1 MAVNLSRLASSNTY
15 DNALTNLSQRQN
27 ALSNLQ
33 EKLTS
38 GKKVVRAS
46 DDPTG
51 AAQAERALTRLSR
64 IATDQRALEAQ
75 RNTIANAESTLG
87 DVVDALQQFRE
98 LVVSAGNGSHTAE
111 ERKTIAGQ
119 LQGLREQILG
129 YANRTDTNGQPL
141 FGALASAAVP
151 FSGPTAGAPDYTYNG
166 LPGQTAT
173 SNTAIAS
180 ALDGESAF
188 MHQPSR
194 DGVYNVSTNSST
206 GAIPTGRALTTGNVS
221 VTDSSLVTRATYKIT
236 FGPVVPGATA
246 GTSSTSYTIEEIP
259 VAGDP
264 PTWGS
269 PNQVGPFTVP
279 DYTTGKPVSI
289 PIADQ
294 AGPPVI
300 TGMPGL
306 SLTITGTPAAGDVI
320 TVDPNPSIFSVMD
333 DAIRDIGGAANGNAA
348 TQAVGQA
355 IYNLDIGMNRVSA
368 IRGQAG
374 DLLNRADRIT
384 SNQESKS
391 IQLEAD
397 RSRAEDLDMIKGV
410 ADFQNQTTAYQ
421 AALQSYAQV
430 QKLSLFNYLG

>member
-1 MAVNLSRLASSNTY
+1 MAVNLSRLASANTY
-15 DNALTNLSQRQN
+15 DNGLANLSQRQN

-98 LVVSAGNGSHTAE
+98 LVVSAGNGSHTAA

-151 FSGPTAGAPDYTYNG
+151 FSGPTAGTPDYAYNG

-173 SNTAIAS
+173 SETAIAS

-188 MHQPSR
+188 MSQPSR
-194 DGVYNVSTNSST
+194 DGVFNVSLSVIPVGRSLQTSGVSISNSALVKGSAYTLQITAVDTTTTPGTTSVTYSVTENPSVSGPIPAQT
-206 GAIPTGRALTTGNVS
+206 GSFPTGQLTPMT
-221 VTDSSLVTRATYKIT
+221 
-236 FGPVVPGATA
+236 
-246 GTSSTSYTIEEIP
+246 
-259 VAGDP
+259 
-264 PTWGS
+264 
-269 PNQVGPFTVP
+269 
-279 DYTTGKPVSI
+279 
-289 PIADQ
+289 
-294 AGPPVI
+294 I
-300 TGMPGL
+300 TGIPGL
-306 SLTITGTPAAGDVI
+306 TLSLTGTPAVNDVI
-320 TVDPNPSIFSVMD
+320 TIDPNPSIFSVMD
-333 DAIRDIGGAANGNAA
+333 DAIRDIGGATNANAA

-355 IYNLDIGMNRVSA
+355 LYNLDVGMNRVSA

>member
-15 DNALTNLSQRQN
+15 DSALTNLSQRQS

-141 FGALASAAVP
+141 FGALASATVP
-151 FSGPTAGAPDYTYNG
+151 FSGPTATAPDYTYNG

-194 DGVYNVSTNSST
+194 DGVYNVSTST
-206 GAIPTGRALTTGNVS
+206 IPSGRALTTGNVS

-306 SLTITGTPAAGDVI
+306 SLTITGTPAAGDVV
-320 TVDPNPSIFSVMD
+320 TVDPNPSLFSVMD

-397 RSRAEDLDMIKGV
+397 RSRAEDLDMIKGIS
-410 ADFQNQTTAYQ
+410 DFQNQQTGYDTA
-421 AALQSYAQV
+421 LKTYAMV
-430 QKLSLFNYLG
+430 QKMSLFQYLT

>member
-1 MAVNLSRLASSNTY
+1 MPVNLSRLASANAY
-15 DNALTNLSQRQN
+15 DNALSNLSKRQT

-33 EKLTS
+33 ENLTS
-38 GKKVVRAS
+38 GKRVVRPS
-46 DDPTG
+46 DDPTA
-51 AAQAERALTRLSR
+51 AAQAERSLMRLSR
-64 IATDQRALEAQ
+64 IATDQRALEVQ
-75 RNTIANAESTLG
+75 RNTMANAESTLG

-98 LVVSAGNGSHTAE
+98 LVVSAGNGSHTAA
-111 ERKTIAGQ
+111 ERQTIANQ

-141 FGALASAAVP
+141 FGALASASVP
-151 FSGPTAGAPDYTYNG
+151 FTGPTATAPDYTYNG

-173 SNTAIAS
+173 SETAIAS
-180 ALDGESAF
+180 SLDGESAF
-188 MHQPSR
+188 MHQPAR
-194 DGVYNVSTNSST
+194 DGVYNVSMTT
-206 GAIPTGRALTTGNVS
+206 IPAGRSLSTGNVS

-236 FGPVVPGATA
+236 FGPVVAGATA
-246 GTSSTSYTIEEIP
+246 GTSSTSYIIEEIP
-259 VAGDP
+259 ATGDLPTFPGP
-264 PTWGS
+264 PY
-269 PNQVGPFTVP
+269 QVGPFTVP
-279 DYTTGKPVSI
+279 DYPSAKPVSVLI
-289 PIADQ
+289 TDQ
-294 AGPPVI
+294 VGPPAI

-333 DAIRDIGGAANGNAA
+333 DAIRDIGGAVNANAA
-348 TQAVGQA
+348 SQAVAQA

-384 SNQESKS
+384 SNQESRS

-410 ADFQNQTTAYQ
+410 ADFQNQQTGYQ

-430 QKLSLFNYLG
+430 QKLSLFNYIS

>member
-1 MAVNLSRLASSNTY
+1 MTVNRLASANTY
-15 DNALTNLSQRQN
+15 SN
-27 ALSNLQ
+27 ALSNLAQRQTSLSDMQ

-51 AAQAERALTRLSR
+51 AAQAERALTRIAR

-87 DVVDALQQFRE
+87 DVGNALQQFRE
-98 LVVSAGNGSHTAE
+98 LVVSAGNGTHSAAE
-111 ERKTIAGQ
+111 RATIANQ

-151 FSGPTAGAPDYTYNG
+151 FSGPTGTSPDYTFNG
-166 LPGQTAT
+166 LAGQASTKE
-173 SNTAIAS
+173 TAIPGT
-180 ALDGESAF
+180 LDGESAF

-194 DGVYNVSTNSST
+194 DGVYNVTT
-206 GAIPTGRALTTGNVS
+206 TTIPTGRSLTTGNVT

-236 FGPVVPGATA
+236 FGAVTAGATA
-246 GTSSTSYTIEEIP
+246 GTSSTTYTIEEIP
-259 VAGDP
+259 APGDTATFP
-264 PTWGS
+264 GPAPYT
-269 PNQVGPFTVP
+269 VGPFTVP
-279 DYTTGKPVSI
+279 DYPTGKAVSI

-294 AGPPVI
+294 VGPPAI

-306 SLTITGTPAAGDVI
+306 SLTITGTPAAGDVV
-320 TVDPNPSIFSVMD
+320 TVDPRPSIFSVMD
-333 DAIRDIGGAANGNAA
+333 NAIRDIGSAVNANAA

-355 IYNLDIGMNRVSA
+355 LYNLDIGMNRVSA

-384 SNQESKS
+384 SGQETRS

-410 ADFQNQTTAYQ
+410 ADFQSQQTAYQ

-430 QKLSLFNYLG
+430 QKLSLFNYMS

>member
-1 MAVNLSRLASSNTY
+1 MPVNLSRLGSANAY
-15 DNALTNLSQRQN
+15 DN
-27 ALSNLQ
+27 ALSNLSKRQTALSDLQ
-33 EKLTS
+33 ENLTS
-38 GKKVVRAS
+38 GKRVVRPS
-46 DDPTG
+46 DDPTA
-51 AAQAERALTRLSR
+51 AAQAERSLMRLSR
-64 IATDQRALEAQ
+64 IATDQRALEMQ
-75 RNTIANAESTLG
+75 RNTIASAESTLG

-98 LVVSAGNGSHTAE
+98 LVVSAGNGSHTPA
-111 ERKTIAGQ
+111 ERKTIANQ

-141 FGALASAAVP
+141 FGALASATVP
-151 FSGPTAGAPDYTYNG
+151 FTGPTATAPDYTYNG

-173 SNTAIAS
+173 SETAIVS
-180 ALDGESAF
+180 SLDGESAF
-188 MHQPSR
+188 MHQPAR
-194 DGVYNVSTNSST
+194 DGAYNVTTST
-206 GAIPTGRALTTGNVS
+206 IPVGRTLATGNVS
-221 VTDSSLVTRATYKIT
+221 VTDSSQVTRATYKIT
-236 FGPVVPGATA
+236 FGAVVPGATA
-246 GTSSTSYTIEEIP
+246 GTSSTSYIIEEIP
-259 VAGDP
+259 ATGDLPTFPGP
-264 PTWGS
+264 PYE
-269 PNQVGPFTVP
+269 VGPFTVP
-279 DYTTGKPVSI
+279 DYPSNKPVSVL
-289 PIADQ
+289 IADQ
-294 AGPPVI
+294 VGPPAI

-333 DAIRDIGGAANGNAA
+333 DAIRDIGGAINANAA

-384 SNQESKS
+384 SNQESRS

-410 ADFQNQTTAYQ
+410 ADFQNQQTGYQ

-430 QKLSLFNYLG
+430 QKLSLFNYIS

>member
-15 DNALTNLSQRQN
+15 DNALTNLSQRQS

-151 FSGPTAGAPDYTYNG
+151 FSGPTATAPDYTYNG

-194 DGVYNVSTNSST
+194 DGVYNVSTST
-206 GAIPTGRALTTGNVS
+206 IPSGRALTTGNVS

-246 GTSSTSYTIEEIP
+246 GTSSTTYTIEEIP

-306 SLTITGTPAAGDVI
+306 SLTITGTPAAGDVV
-320 TVDPNPSIFSVMD
+320 TVDPNPSLFSVMD